1 MGKPYITLGAIF
13 GLLGVVLGAFGRHA
27 LEGRLT
33 EKGLSQ
39 WQTASQ
45 YQLVHAVLLVGIGVW
60 LQTGGPKLLVQ
71 AGMCLAS
78 GIVIFA
84 GSLYALALTQTAIL
98 GAVTPIGGAGM
109 IAGWGLL
116 ILAARKI

>member
-1 MGKPYITLGAIF
+1 MGKPYISLGAIL

-33 EKGLSQ
+33 EKGLGQ

-71 AGMCLAS
+71 AGMYLAA
-78 GIVIFA
+78 GIVIFS

-98 GAVTPIGGAGM
+98 GAITPLGGAGM